1 MSKVDK
7 NRTTNLS
14 IRLNNIEALMLE
26 RLYKKDFKD
35 RSKYLRHL
43 LIQANEQKAKNRG

>member
-1 MSKVDK
+1 
-7 NRTTNLS
+7 
-14 IRLNNIEALMLE
+14 MLE

-43 LIQANEQKAKNRG
+43 LIQANEQKAKKQGVGKRAHLTY